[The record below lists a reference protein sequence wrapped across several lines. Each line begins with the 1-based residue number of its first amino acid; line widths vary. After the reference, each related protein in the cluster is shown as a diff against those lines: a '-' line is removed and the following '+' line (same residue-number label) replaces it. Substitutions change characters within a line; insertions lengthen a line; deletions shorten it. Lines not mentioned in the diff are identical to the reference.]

1 MVKFDVKIVMLGQ
14 GGVGKTSLV
23 RRYVQNT
30 FSKNYQQTI
39 GSNFLLK
46 KLNLGKN
53 VNTNKNTRML
63 MQLWDLSG
71 QDSFRSVR
79 SQYFLFSRG
88 AILVFDL
95 TRTATLYELDK
106 WFDDLLKRAGKIPL
120 MVIGNKSD
128 LEEQIEVDTYEA
140 KSIAEKYNANYVET
154 SALTGVGVEDTF
166 RDLAWQIIK
175 QINSKTNKE
184 D

>member
-23 RRYVQNT
+23 RRFVQNT
-30 FSKNYQQTI
+30 FSQNYQQTI

-46 KLNLGKN
+46 KLELD
-53 VNTNKNTRML
+53 KNTRML

-71 QDSFRSVR
+71 QDSFRAVR

-95 TRTATLYELDK
+95 TRTSTLYELDK
-106 WFDDLLKRAGKIPL
+106 WYDDLIKRAGRIPL
-120 MVIGNKSD
+120 VVIGNKSD

-140 KSIAEKYNANYVET
+140 KSIAEKYQASYVET
-154 SALTGVGVEDTF
+154 SALTGAGVEDTF
-166 RDLAWQIIK
+166 RDLALQIIQ
-175 QINSKTNKE
+175 QINSNPNKE

>member
-46 KLNLGKN
+46 KLEL
-53 VNTNKNTRML
+53 NKNTRML

-128 LEEQIEVDTYEA
+128 LGEQIEVDTYEA
-140 KSIAEKYNANYVET
+140 KSIAEKYNAKYVET

-166 RDLAWQIIK
+166 RDLAWQIIQ
-175 QINSKTNKE
+175 QINSNKNKE
-184 D
+184 A

>member
-23 RRYVQNT
+23 RRFVQNT
-30 FSKNYQQTI
+30 FSQNYQQTI

-46 KLNLGKN
+46 KLELD
-53 VNTNKNTRML
+53 KNTRML

-71 QDSFRSVR
+71 QDSFRAVR

-95 TRTATLYELDK
+95 TRTSTLYELDK
-106 WFDDLLKRAGKIPL
+106 WYDDLIKRAGKIPL

-128 LEEQIEVDTYEA
+128 LEEKIEVDTYEA
-140 KSIAEKYNANYVET
+140 KSIAEKYQANYVET
-154 SALTGVGVEDTF
+154 SALTGAGVEDTF
-166 RDLAWQIIK
+166 RDLALQIIQ
-175 QINSKTNKE
+175 QINSNPKKE

>member
-30 FSKNYQQTI
+30 FSHNYQQTI

-46 KLNLGKN
+46 KLELD
-53 VNTNKNTRML
+53 KNTRML

-79 SQYFLFSRG
+79 SQYFLYSRG

-95 TRTATLYELDK
+95 TRTSTLYALDK
-106 WFDDLLKRAGKIPL
+106 WFDDLIKRAGEIPL
-120 MVIGNKSD
+120 MVIGNKVD

-140 KSIAEKYNANYVET
+140 ESIAEKFNAKYVET
-154 SALTGVGVEDTF
+154 SALTGAGVEDTF

-175 QINSKTNKE
+175 QISAKSKKE